1 MDANIRVSIDPRRLF
16 WKVLFSGIATHILR
30 TRDLAPS
37 INVDAK
43 KRCTPLRTRKI
54 ALFRRGNLQPSVHI
68 VVLHGWWDLPSI
80 FFFQERLFACH
91 YHSMMGEENKG
102 LFVGASSA
110 AAADPFIRPRRKKAP
125 HFFSYCSRQQMQLR
139 KSTQQHHTAGAALL
153 HTIPSTPSSID
164 SNLFSASHCSSSSS
178 HTIPSSSF
186 SHGPS
191 GPEKRGQ
198 KAVLTAYSPSSSI
211 SSSSLRVEEEEEEQR
226 HSWRQRRRRRRL
238 GSHPGFLAA
247 AASLMLAFSV
257 LASPLVGAYNP
268 DDLVVET
275 TKGKIRGVTLKSA
288 TNKDVDVWYGIP
300 FAQPP
305 VGNLRF
311 RHPRPIEKWTGIKET
326 TKPPNSCVQIYDS
339 MFPGF
344 AGSEMWNANTPLSE
358 DCLYINVVVPR
369 PRPREPSAV
378 LVWIYGGGFYSG
390 TSTLDVY
397 DMRVL
402 ASEEN
407 IIMVSFQVRF

>member
-1 MDANIRVSIDPRRLF
+1 
-16 WKVLFSGIATHILR
+16 
-30 TRDLAPS
+30 
-37 INVDAK
+37 
-43 KRCTPLRTRKI
+43 
-54 ALFRRGNLQPSVHI
+54 
-68 VVLHGWWDLPSI
+68 
-80 FFFQERLFACH
+80 
-91 YHSMMGEENKG
+91 
-102 LFVGASSA
+102 
-110 AAADPFIRPRRKKAP
+110 
-125 HFFSYCSRQQMQLR
+125 
-139 KSTQQHHTAGAALL
+139 
-153 HTIPSTPSSID
+153 
-164 SNLFSASHCSSSSS
+164 
-178 HTIPSSSF
+178 
-186 SHGPS
+186 
-191 GPEKRGQ
+191 
-198 KAVLTAYSPSSSI
+198 
-211 SSSSLRVEEEEEEQR
+211 
-226 HSWRQRRRRRRL
+226 
-238 GSHPGFLAA
+238 
-247 AASLMLAFSV
+247 MLAFSV